1 MNALSILYAFGAL
14 VGTGLI
20 VWLLFWFLDY
30 VKLIEPFNKVARVL
44 IMAIAI
50 IILINIIL
58 VVFGQKGF
66 IRWG

>member
-1 MNALSILYAFGAL
+1 MNALSLLYAFGAL

-30 VKLIEPFNKVARVL
+30 VKLIDPFNKVARVL

-50 IILINIIL
+50 IMLINIIL

>member
-1 MNALSILYAFGAL
+1 MNAMSLLYAFGAL

-30 VKLIEPFNKVARVL
+30 VKLIDPFNKVARVL